1 MELII
6 KSLAANLIDDFLYY
20 FEKVA
25 FTDNLEWDGCYCY
38 FHHCPGGIKEFNEQ
52 TKEEHKNGSIELIRS
67 GKLNGFLA
75 YSNGK
80 PVGWCKADLKQN
92 FVNLPFNDDE
102 ILSEDGKIA
111 SIACFLISPTQRR
124 QGIAR
129 KILQYAC
136 SSFSNQGYTIVEGY
150 PREGKHSDAH
160 SYHGPV
166 SLYESEGFTIFKK
179 LEDFLVMRK
188 NL

>member
-6 KSLAANLIDDFLYY
+6 KSLAANLIDDYLYY
-20 FEKVA
+20 FENVA
-25 FTDNLEWDGCYCY
+25 FTDNPEWDGCYCN
-38 FHHCPGGIKEFNEQ
+38 FHHCSGGIKEFNKQ
-52 TKEEHKNGSIELIRS
+52 TKEQHKNASIELIRS

-80 PVGWCKADLKQN
+80 PVGWCKADFKN
-92 FVNLPFNDDE
+92 SFVNLPFDDDE
-102 ILSEDGKIA
+102 IPSEDVKIA
-111 SIACFLISPTQRR
+111 SIACFLIAPTQRR

-129 KILQYAC
+129 KLLHYAC
-136 SSFSNQGYTIVEGY
+136 SSFSNQGFKIVEGY
-150 PREGKHSDAH
+150 PQEGKLSDVH

-179 LEDFLVMRK
+179 LDDLLVMRK

>member
-6 KSLAANLIDDFLYY
+6 KSLSANLINDFLDY
-20 FEKVA
+20 FENVA
-25 FTDNLEWDGCYCY
+25 FTDNPEWDGCYCA
-38 FHHCPGGIKEFNEQ
+38 FHHCSGGSEEFNKQ
-52 TKEEHKNGSIELIRS
+52 SKEEHKNSSIELIQS

-75 YSNGK
+75 YLNGK
-80 PVGWCKADLKQN
+80 AVGWCKADLRDN
-92 FVNLPFNDDE
+92 FVNLPFDDDE
-102 ILSEDGKIA
+102 ELLEDIKMA
-111 SIACFLISPTQRR
+111 SVACFLIAPSQRR

-129 KILQYAC
+129 KLLQHAC
-136 SSFSNQGYTIVEGY
+136 SNFNNQGYTIVEGY
-150 PREGKHSDAH
+150 PREGNQSDAH

-166 SLYESEGFTIFKK
+166 SLYKSEGFTIFKK

>member
-6 KSLAANLIDDFLYY
+6 KSLASNLIDDYLYY
-20 FEKVA
+20 FENVA
-25 FTDNLEWDGCYCY
+25 FTDNPEWDGCYCN
-38 FHHCPGGIKEFNEQ
+38 FHHCSGGIKEFNKQ
-52 TKEEHKNGSIELIRS
+52 TKEQHKNASIELIRS

-80 PVGWCKADLKQN
+80 PVGWCKADFKN
-92 FVNLPFNDDE
+92 SFVNLPFDDDE
-102 ILSEDGKIA
+102 ILSEDVKIA
-111 SIACFLISPTQRR
+111 SIACFLIAPTQRR

-129 KILQYAC
+129 KLLQYAC
-136 SSFSNQGYTIVEGY
+136 TRFDDRGFAIIEGY

-166 SLYESEGFTIFKK
+166 SLYKSEGFTIFKES
-179 LEDFLVMRK
+179 EDFLVMRK
-188 NL
+188 TL